1 MRCPNCHSVVGKN
14 YGTCPYCG
22 YDIGSYVRNVQD
34 QGKTISGQRR
44 DRKSTRYV
52 QQDAD
57 RFSRIEFN
65 YENGYL
71 YYKRAYEKEEKK
83 KNEKYRQTVVYAVGG
98 IILLLHAAELIL
110 LAAIYTL

>member
-1 MRCPNCHSVVGKN
+1 MRCPNCHSVVGQN

-34 QGKTISGQRR
+34 EGKSIPVQRR
-44 DRKSTRYV
+44 DRKATRY
-52 QQDAD
+52 ATEEEE
-57 RFSRIEFN
+57 RHSRTEFN

-71 YYKRAYEKEEKK
+71 YYKRAYEKERR
-83 KNEKYRQTVVYAVGG
+83 KNEKYRQTVIYAAAGVF
-98 IILLLHAAELIL
+98 LLLHAAELVL

>member
-1 MRCPNCHSVVGKN
+1 MRCPNCHSIVGQN

-57 RFSRIEFN
+57 RLSRIEFN

-71 YYKRAYEKEEKK
+71 YYKRAYEKEKK